1 MRILKT
7 IHNAIITLFMALAY
21 PIVAILS
28 LIAMAI
34 RFDGFCTI
42 KELNGIWA
50 DAIKVLWTAKE

>member
-1 MRILKT
+1 MRILKIT
-7 IHNAIITLFMALAY
+7 HNAITTLFMAIFYMVVLGF
-21 PIVAILS
+21 S